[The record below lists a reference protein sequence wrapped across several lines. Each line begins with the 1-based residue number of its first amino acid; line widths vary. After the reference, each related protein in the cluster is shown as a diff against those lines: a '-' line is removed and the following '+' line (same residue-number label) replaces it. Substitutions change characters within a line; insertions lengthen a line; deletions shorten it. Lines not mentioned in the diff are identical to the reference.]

1 MDKCFK
7 QVINR
12 FGIEKVGR
20 HVDHG
25 AVLLLCQLEKQ
36 GYHSSKD
43 LSERSKQTTLVT
55 LLAG

>member
-20 HVDHG
+20 HDHG
-25 AVLLLCQLEKQ
+25 EVVLACQLEKQ

-43 LSERSKQTTLVT
+43 LSEPSK
-55 LLAG
+55 

>member
-12 FGIEKVGR
+12 FGIEKVGP
-20 HVDHG
+20 HDDHG
-25 AVLLLCQLEKQ
+25 EVVLACQLEKQ

-43 LSERSKQTTLVT
+43 LSEPSK
-55 LLAG
+55 

>member
-12 FGIEKVGR
+12 FGMEKVGR

-25 AVLLLCQLEKQ
+25 GVLLVCQLEKQ

-43 LSERSKQTTLVT
+43 LSEPSK
-55 LLAG
+55 

>member
-12 FGIEKVGR
+12 FGIEKVVC

-25 AVLLLCQLEKQ
+25 GVLLVCQLEKQ

-43 LSERSKQTTLVT
+43 LSEPSK
-55 LLAG
+55 